1 MLIFVLSFFF
11 FPDGDAI
18 PAVVAKNLAIC
29 GTLLLLPFQG
39 CDAAIPT
46 IQEYSI
52 GTGTIIK
59 NKNVEEAPVK
69 AEAVEIS
76 SVKDLQKLMSD
87 LLKSFDKL
95 ENQINQQAWDDL
107 RVDLARGP
115 AGQLAGAPRLGGGG
129 SKKEAA
135 AAAARLGM
143 TAPRV
148 NDFDEKRGEVLVLL
162 KQLDDY
168 AFSNRVLFFNLED
181 KKAVTEMS
189 EQNDTSLDL
198 SEPLAILDECRDLIK
213 QIIENDLA

>member
-1 MLIFVLSFFF
+1 MDTLILALALLCMLCLLNVGSALKIDFKRGGRPPVMHAAQKAVLT
-11 FPDGDAI
+11 DGDAI

-76 SVKDLQKLMSD
+76 SRKDLQKLMSD

-95 ENQINQQAWDDL
+95 ENQINQQVFDKICWGQAWDDL
-107 RVDLARGP
+107 RVDLARGGGA
-115 AGQLAGAPRLGGGG
+115 AGGRRLG
-129 SKKEAA
+129 AA
-135 AAAARLGM
+135 ARKSRPPAAARLGM
-143 TAPRV
+143 TAPGLMTLMR
-148 NDFDEKRGEVLVLL
+148 REV
-162 KQLDDY
+162 K
-168 AFSNRVLFFNLED
+168 
-181 KKAVTEMS
+181 
-189 EQNDTSLDL
+189 
-198 SEPLAILDECRDLIK
+198 C
-213 QIIENDLA
+213 